1 MAFLFFNKDNK
12 ICKTA
17 LNDAEKNAILT
28 INKNL
33 IEKSISDSEYE
44 KFEKG
49 LIRFELDNQG
59 NVITINVP
67 ISIETILGPESS
79 FISGPVYNDL
89 DSFISE
95 KKDYINLINDF
106 LANNSD
112 AKWLN
117 FKQTLEN
124 LQNPSNVEFPM
135 LKNLIDYLRE
145 KNITCYHITR
155 LP

>member
-1 MAFLFFNKDNK
+1 MAYLFFNLEKK

-17 LNDAEKNAILT
+17 LNDVEKNTILT

-33 IEKSISDSEYE
+33 TEKSISDSEYE

-59 NVITINVP
+59 NVTTINVG
-67 ISIETILGPESS
+67 ISSELILGPESS
-79 FISGPVYNDL
+79 FISGPIYNNIE
-89 DSFISE
+89 SFNSE
-95 KKDYINLINDF
+95 KNDYISLINDF

-112 AKWLN
+112 VKWSN

-124 LQNPSNVEFPM
+124 LQNPSNSDFPM
-135 LKNLIDYLRE
+135 LKNLIGYLRE